1 MYLKYFQLM
10 VDSSLLLQDALVF
23 DGLTD
28 AYGKYH
34 MVRKS
39 HIAYV
44 KMNNFWLSMSST
56 VLLSLFDFS

>member
-34 MVRKS
+34 MVRK
-39 HIAYV
+39 YV
-44 KMNNFWLSMSST
+44 GESFQDSEFRILRLTFCGNSASKC
-56 VLLSLFDFS
+56 